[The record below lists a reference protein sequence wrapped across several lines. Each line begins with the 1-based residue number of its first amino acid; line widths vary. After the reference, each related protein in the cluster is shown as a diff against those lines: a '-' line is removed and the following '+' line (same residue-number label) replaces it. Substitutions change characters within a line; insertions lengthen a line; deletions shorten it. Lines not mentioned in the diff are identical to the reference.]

1 MDDATLDE
9 RLTALAEQLRATAE
23 RPVETTAS
31 RWLGEAEAVAT
42 DLAEGP
48 VDRAV
53 AAERLGHV
61 RRLLSEVEATGDETA
76 DEHVAEARA
85 IADSV
90 ASALQE

>member
-9 RLTALAEQLRATAE
+9 RLTALAEHLTATAE

-48 VDRAV
+48 VDREV